1 VRRQHL
7 WPNKRMAQQNNDVH
21 DFYGIYE
28 PGNWLYKVVEL

>member
-1 VRRQHL
+1 
-7 WPNKRMAQQNNDVH
+7 MAQQNNDVH